1 MRIFLN
7 RLFEVTGYLAGLFM
21 IGTLLAVLSSI
32 FGRFIPALE
41 LHGADAYAG
50 YCMAACGFLALAQQ
64 HPARFR
70 VINGDAAPDLV
81 ADAIRSAV
89 APHLPNPA

>member
-1 MRIFLN
+1 MRSFLD
-7 RLFEVTGYLAGLFM
+7 RLFEATGYLAGLFM

-50 YCMAACGFLALAQQ
+50 YCMAASAFLAMASTCLLYTS
-64 HPARFR
+64 RC
-70 VINGDAAPDLV
+70 V
-81 ADAIRSAV
+81 
-89 APHLPNPA
+89 